1 MYHNAAPEKKE
12 SRHQKSNKYFID
24 LASSDFNVESA
35 KGLRWYFTKF
45 VFLVLLGSSIMVALL
60 TFLLENI
67 GLLTRF
73 RIGLP
78 VLIIGIYGASLI
90 FGAIITV
97 SISKYVLRPINT
109 LSSAMKKVAGGDFSV
124 KLNENVTTAFI
135 HQLNADFNH
144 MVHELSTVGTLRNDF
159 VSNVSHEFKTPLAAI
174 EGYAVLLQDDTLS
187 VEDRKEYTERIL
199 CSSRRLSTLVAN
211 ILAISKIDNE
221 TMPLPHSVYRID
233 EQIRRNILS
242 LEPKWSSKNIEFE
255 LNMENSELDAVESL
269 MNHVF
274 INLLDNAI
282 KFSPQDGIIYIS
294 LTQNDKEVDFCIA
307 NSGPA
312 ISEETMKHMFEKFYQ
327 GDTSHKSE
335 GNGLGLTLVKK
346 IISLHGGSISVR
358 NTSDGLVEFNVIIPN
373 NSFNPDTTISQ
384 NTP

>member
-60 TFLLENI
+60 TILLENI

-242 LEPKWSSKNIEFE
+242 LEPKWSSKNI
-255 LNMENSELDAVESL
+255 
-269 MNHVF
+269 
-274 INLLDNAI
+274 
-282 KFSPQDGIIYIS
+282 
-294 LTQNDKEVDFCIA
+294 
-307 NSGPA
+307 PA

>member
-12 SRHQKSNKYFID
+12 SRHQKSNKHFVD
-24 LASSDFNVESA
+24 LASSDFDVESA

-78 VLIIGIYGASLI
+78 ILIIGIYGASLI

-135 HQLNADFNH
+135 HQLNTDFNH

-221 TMPLPHSVYRID
+221 TMPLPHAVYRID

-282 KFSPQDGIIYIS
+282 KFSPEGGIIYIS

-346 IISLHGGSISVR
+346 IISLHGGRISVR
-358 NTSDGLVEFNVIIPN
+358 NTSDGLVEFNVVIPN

-384 NTP
+384 NTL

>member
-1 MYHNAAPEKKE
+1 MYRNDSPKKKE
-12 SRHQKSNKYFID
+12 SRHQNSNKYFVD
-24 LASSDFNVESA
+24 LDSSDFDVESA

-45 VFLVLLGSSIMVALL
+45 VFIVLLGSTIMVALL
-60 TFLLENI
+60 TFLLGSI
-67 GLLTRF
+67 GLLTRLK
-73 RIGLP
+73 ISLP
-78 VLIIGIYGASLI
+78 LLILGIYGVSLI
-90 FGAIITV
+90 FGAVITV
-97 SISKYVLRPINT
+97 PISKYVLRPINT

-124 KLNENVTTAFI
+124 KLNEDVTTAFV

-159 VSNVSHEFKTPLAAI
+159 ISNVSHEFKTPLAAI

-187 VEDRKEYTERIL
+187 IEDRKEYTERIL
-199 CSSRRLSTLVAN
+199 FSSRRLSTLVAN
-211 ILAISKIDNE
+211 ILAISKLDNE
-221 TMPLPHSVYRID
+221 TMPLPHTSYRID

-282 KFSPQDGIIYIS
+282 KFSPDGGIVYIS
-294 LTQNDKEVDFCIA
+294 LTQNNKEVDFCIA

-358 NTSDGLVEFNVIIPN
+358 NTSDGLVEFYVVIPN
-373 NSFNPDTTISQ
+373 NGFNSDATISP

>member
-1 MYHNAAPEKKE
+1 MYHKDAQKK
-12 SRHQKSNKYFID
+12 KVK
-24 LASSDFNVESA
+24 SA

-45 VFLVLLGSSIMVALL
+45 VFLVLLGSSIVVALL
-60 TFLLENI
+60 TFLLESI

-73 RIGLP
+73 NISLPIRIM
-78 VLIIGIYGASLI
+78 GIYGVSLI
-90 FGAIITV
+90 FGAVITV

-109 LSSAMKKVAGGDFSV
+109 LSDAMKKVAGGDFSV
-124 KLNENVTTAFI
+124 KLNEDVTTAFI

-159 VSNVSHEFKTPLAAI
+159 ISNVSHEFKTPLAAI

-199 CSSRRLSTLVAN
+199 FSSRRLSTLVAN

-221 TMPLPHSVYRID
+221 TMPLPHTVYRID

-242 LEPKWSSKNIEFE
+242 LEPKWISKNIEFE
-255 LNMENSELDAVESL
+255 LNMENSELDAVEAL

-282 KFSPQDGIIYIS
+282 KFSPEGGIIYIS
-294 LTQNDKEVDFCIA
+294 LTQNDKEVNFCIA
-307 NSGPA
+307 NSSPA

-335 GNGLGLTLVKK
+335 GNGLGLALVKK
-346 IISLHGGSISVR
+346 IISLHGGSIEVR

-373 NSFNPDTTISQ
+373 SFHPNTTMSK

>member
-1 MYHNAAPEKKE
+1 MYHNDAPKRKE
-12 SRHQKSNKYFID
+12 AKHQKSNKYFVD
-24 LASSDFNVESA
+24 LNSSDFDVESA

-45 VFLVLLGSSIMVALL
+45 VFIVLLGSSIMVALL
-60 TFLLENI
+60 TFLLETI

-78 VLIIGIYGASLI
+78 ILIIGIYGASLI
-90 FGAIITV
+90 FGAVITV

-109 LSSAMKKVAGGDFSV
+109 LSSAMKKVAGGDFSI
-124 KLNENVTTAFI
+124 KLNEDVTTAFI

-221 TMPLPHSVYRID
+221 TMPLPHAVYRID

-282 KFSPQDGIIYIS
+282 KFSPEGGIIYIS
-294 LTQNDKEVDFCIA
+294 LTQNDKEVNFCIA

-335 GNGLGLTLVKK
+335 GNGLGLALVKK
-346 IISLHGGSISVR
+346 IISLHGGSIEVR

-373 NSFNPDTTISQ
+373 VFSPDVNTAP